1 MKNNVQTRKN
11 LPFLE
16 SPNSMIFRPS
26 SGSRRVRRPGSGGF
40 SPVSAPRRSLS
51 RSLDGHGDPD
61 IGNLII
67 WVRSRIPEKYL
78 TCRRGDGFGPG
89 GKPGGVDRQPMY
101 EKRNIFSLL
110 DAGHFKGCPPWQILQ
125 FFTLFKKPLTRPPSI
140 WTPPFTYLQARP
152 VQIWINSSWG

>member
-1 MKNNVQTRKN
+1 MFRVTNN
-11 LPFLE
+11 L
-16 SPNSMIFRPS
+16 IFRPS

-101 EKRNIFSLL
+101 VKKIIFSLL
-110 DAGHFKGCPPWQILQ
+110 DSFGTLRDVLPNQNCSFSLESISGNGVCVHWASTLQ
-125 FFTLFKKPLTRPPSI
+125 RLSITLLRGFTDPYNQTHSE
-140 WTPPFTYLQARP
+140 
-152 VQIWINSSWG
+152 SSWR